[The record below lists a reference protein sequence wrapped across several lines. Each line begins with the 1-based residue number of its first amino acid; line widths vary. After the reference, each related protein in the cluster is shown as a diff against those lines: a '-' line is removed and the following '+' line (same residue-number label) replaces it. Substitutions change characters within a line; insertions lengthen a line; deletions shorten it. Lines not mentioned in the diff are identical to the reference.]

1 MAASYNF
8 RSAFNGFHREDVV
21 HYIEYINSKHT
32 SQTNQLKS
40 DLAAAQQE
48 NEKLRSKPERA
59 PELEAQ
65 NAELSAKLAKLEAE
79 LQTAEAAW
87 AELEKELAQVKQ
99 ERDAALSAQAAA
111 QRRSDEELEA
121 YRRAERMERQ
131 AKERADAMFQ
141 RANGVIADA
150 TFKVD
155 EASAK
160 INGIADQVL
169 AQLSTLQDAVA
180 GSKQALR
187 DASTTLYTIHP
198 EE

>member
-32 SQTNQLKS
+32 TQLNQLKS
-40 DLAAAQQE
+40 DLATVAQE
-48 NEKLRSKPERA
+48 NEALRAKPQRE

-65 NAELSAKLAKLEAE
+65 NAELAAKVAKLEAE

-99 ERDAALSAQAAA
+99 ERDAALSAQVAA
-111 QRRSDEELEA
+111 QRRSDDELEA
-121 YRRAERMERQ
+121 YRLAERMERQ
-131 AKERADAMFQ
+131 ANERADAMYQ
-141 RANGVIADA
+141 RANGVIAEA
-150 TFKVD
+150 TLKVD
-155 EASAK
+155 EAAAQIS
-160 INGIADQVL
+160 GIADQVV
-169 AQLSTLQDAVA
+169 AQLSILQGAVSD
-180 GSKQALR
+180 SKQSLQGA
-187 DASTTLYTIHP
+187 ASSLYAIRP

>member
-32 SQTNQLKS
+32 SQTNQLRS
-40 DLAAAQQE
+40 DLAALQQE
-48 NEKLRSKPERA
+48 NDTLRNKPQRE

-65 NAELSAKLAKLEAE
+65 NADLAAKVAKLEAE

-87 AELEKELAQVKQ
+87 ADLEKELAQVKQ
-99 ERDAALSAQAAA
+99 ERDAALCAQAAA

-155 EASAK
+155 EASSK
-160 INGIADQVL
+160 INSIADQVA

-180 GSKQALR
+180 NSKQALR
-187 DASTTLYTIHP
+187 DASATLYTIRP

>member
-1 MAASYNF
+1 MASAHNF

-32 SQTNQLKS
+32 TQLNQLKS
-40 DLAAAQQE
+40 DLATVAQE
-48 NEKLRSKPERA
+48 NEALRAKPQRE

-65 NAELSAKLAKLEAE
+65 NAELAAKVAKLEAE

-99 ERDAALSAQAAA
+99 ERDAALSAQVSA
-111 QRRSDEELEA
+111 QRRSDDELEA

-131 AKERADAMFQ
+131 AKERADAMYQ
-141 RANGVIADA
+141 RANGVIAEA
-150 TFKVD
+150 TLKVD
-155 EASAK
+155 EAAAQIS
-160 INGIADQVL
+160 GIADQVV
-169 AQLSTLQDAVA
+169 AQLSILQGAVSD
-180 GSKQALR
+180 SKQSLQGA
-187 DASTTLYTIHP
+187 ASSLYAIRP